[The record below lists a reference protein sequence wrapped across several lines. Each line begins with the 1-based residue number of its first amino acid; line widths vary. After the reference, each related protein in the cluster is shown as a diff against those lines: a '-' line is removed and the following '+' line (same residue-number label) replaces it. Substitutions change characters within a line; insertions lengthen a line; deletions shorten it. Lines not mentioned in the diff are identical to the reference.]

1 MFDYGDIPEKD
12 PYFKECLE
20 AEFFENS
27 QYEKY
32 VKVKEGDVVV
42 DIGAS
47 IGPFLYTIKDRNP
60 SQVIAVEPMP
70 AYHNLLLKNSVIQ
83 GLPSLKLH
91 RNAIGANDGDI
102 LDLKWSS
109 EREKVETISF
119 NTIISE
125 NNLSHIDFLKLDCEG
140 GEYDIFTEK
149 NIGYLKN
156 NVSYITGEFHLN
168 NPHMK
173 NLFKKLYKLLTDN
186 KFDFQIES
194 VDGANLTQW
203 FEDDLEFV
211 SNEKNQVIMYID
223 NRKMKKLLCIAP
235 HLSTGGLPQYL
246 TKKVELLKDEYEIHL
261 VEWQDVTGGRLIVTK
276 NKIRNL
282 VPKSRFYTLG
292 EDKMELMDL
301 INQIQPDIVHC
312 EEIPEF
318 FMENKVAE
326 KLYAADRTYKI
337 VETSHDSSFDTEQ
350 KRFFPDKFMFVSQWQ
365 IDQYKDIDIPKV
377 LVEYPIEYIPRPDR
391 TEALQKLGLDPN
403 KKHVLHIG
411 LFTPRK
417 NQAEFFE
424 YAKMMPDYQFHC
436 VGNQADNFK
445 WYWEPLMNDKP
456 SNVTWWNERTDV
468 DSFYQSMD
476 LFLFTSRG
484 TNNDKETMPLVIREA
499 ISYQIPLLIYNLE
512 VYQNYF
518 DKFDSVNYLKFDD
531 LDYNQKAIEKHLKVS
546 EDSITPSKEAYVVC
560 TYPVTDAIV
569 QTTKDC
575 INSLKRDG
583 RKIIISSHAPV
594 PKDLQEM
601 VDYVFYDSNNILT
614 KHTYYSSFNFYTGLY
629 DTNVN
634 LRGEGNDIYHGPA
647 CYTSFRNPATFAKNL
662 GIDKLHFINYD
673 YILKDEDYINYI
685 SKILNTK
692 DTFFG
697 EFEAQEGKCYYTYF
711 FSATPNAILRQTP
724 DIHSAK
730 EYDNLMFTCGSES
743 NGIENMYYHLFKDYP
758 DNHIEPREKFES
770 DAEKYFDFEDYSMVE
785 YYTILPTNVPGRFCP
800 WITISN
806 AKESKLIH
814 YTVERNGELIIDRD
828 LEVTGKYYFWDMVP
842 YSLEDNTKVTFHI
855 TDLNTG
861 EFIKEHTFNLNKDY
875 FLNKMPN
882 NGNFN
887 WKGDTAQYVQKPKV
901 KLMHLVTEPETNEKE
916 MRSVENIREFCEL
929 TGIKYEQRINE
940 IYRDVPPKENCAR
953 PDDVQD
959 KPGYYKLAPGH
970 YGCYLAHKNAML
982 AEDNKDYDYVLIF
995 EGDVIVDS
1003 PYSELYTKL
1012 IEFNQTAI
1020 KTDMDIIGFGN
1031 PTNNRNLNG
1040 PKVDDIHTD
1049 VTPFVP
1055 AQSYLITRSKIDSIQ
1070 EKVRTFPWDAFD
1082 LWVCNI
1088 ARLRVGTADKIYTKH
1103 LPGFSIIEQE
1113 FKGMDENSPEIY
1125 AK

>member
-20 AEFFENS
+20 REFFPDS

-32 VKVKEGDVVV
+32 VKVKDGDVVV

-47 IGPFLYTIKDRNP
+47 IGPFLYSISDRNL
-60 SQVIAVEPMP
+60 SNVIAVEPIHS
-70 AYHNLLLKNSVIQ
+70 YHNLLIKNS
-83 GLPSLKLH
+83 GLPNLKLY
-91 RNAIGANDGDI
+91 RNAIGVNDNEI
-102 LDLKWSS
+102 LDLEWSS
-109 EREKVETISF
+109 EREQVKTISF
-119 NTIISE
+119 KTIIEE
-125 NNLSHIDFLKLDCEG
+125 NNLTHIDFLKLDCEG
-140 GEYDIFTEK
+140 GEYSIFTEQ
-149 NIGYLKN
+149 NIDYLKN
-156 NVSYITGEFHLN
+156 NVGYIVGEFHLN
-168 NPHMK
+168 DFQMK
-173 NLFKKLYKLLTDN
+173 HEFKKLYNLLTKHN
-186 KFDFQIES
+186 FNFRIES
-194 VDGANLTQW
+194 VDGYDNTQW
-203 FEDDLEFV
+203 FKDDLEYV
-211 SNEKNQVIMYID
+211 SNLKNQVIIYID

-276 NKIRNL
+276 NKIRAL
-282 VPKSRFYTLG
+282 VPAERFYTLS

-301 INQIQPDIVHC
+301 INKINPDIIHC

-318 FMENKVAE
+318 FMENKVAQA
-326 KLYAADRTYKI
+326 LYSTDRTYKI

-350 KRFFPDKFMFVSQWQ
+350 KRFFPDKFMFVSNWQ

-377 LVEYPIEYIPRPDR
+377 LVEYPIEYIDRPDR
-391 TEALQKLGLDPN
+391 TEALMRLGLDPN

-424 YAKMMPDYQFHC
+424 YAKMLPDVEFHC

-445 WYWEPLMNDKP
+445 WYWEPLMQDKP

-499 ISYQIPLLIYNLE
+499 LSYQIPQLLYNLE

-518 DKFDSVNYLKFDD
+518 DKYDSVNYLKFDD
-531 LDYNQKAIEKHLKVS
+531 AEYNKTLIEKHLNNTQ
-546 EDSITPSKEAYVVC
+546 EIDPSKEAYVVC

-583 RKIIISSHAPV
+583 RKIIISAHAPV
-594 PKDLQEM
+594 PKELQEM
-601 VDYVFYDSNNILT
+601 VDFVFYDSNNILT
-614 KHTYYSSFNFYTGLY
+614 KHTFYSSFSFYGGDY
-629 DTNVN
+629 DTFIN
-634 LRGEGNDIYHGPA
+634 LKGEDNDRYHGPA
-647 CYTSFRNPATFAKNL
+647 CYTSFFNPATFAKSL
-662 GIDKLHFINYD
+662 GIEKLHYINYD

-685 SKILNTK
+685 SQILNKK

-697 EFEAQEGKCYYTYF
+697 EFTAQEGKCYYTYF
-711 FSATPNAILRQTP
+711 FSARPEAMMDVMPTILDDTQYN
-724 DIHSAK
+724 K
-730 EYDNLMFTCGSES
+730 LMISCGSES
-743 NGIENMYYHLFKDYP
+743 NGIENMFYHLFKGYP
-758 DNHIEPREKFES
+758 NNHIEPRDKFES

-785 YYTILPTNVPGRFCP
+785 YYTILPTNIPGRFCP
-800 WITISN
+800 WVTISN

-814 YTVERNGELIIDRD
+814 YTVERNGELIIDRN

-842 YSLEDNTKVTFHI
+842 YSLDDNTIVKFYI

-861 EFIKEHTFNLNKDY
+861 DFIKEHTFVLDKDY

-882 NGNFN
+882 NGNFK
-887 WKGDTAQYVQKPKV
+887 WKADASHYAQKPKV

-916 MRSVENIREFCEL
+916 KRSVENVKEFCEL
-929 TGIKYEQRINE
+929 TGIEYEQRVNV
-940 IYRDVPPKENCAR
+940 IYKDVPPKDNCAR

-982 AEDNKDYDYVLIF
+982 AENNDDYDYVLIF
-995 EGDVIVDS
+995 EGDVIIDT
-1003 PYSELYTKL
+1003 PYSELYSKL

-1031 PTNNRNLNG
+1031 PTKDRNLNG
-1040 PKVDDIHTD
+1040 PKIDDIHTD

-1055 AQSYLITRSKIDSIQ
+1055 AQSYLITRSKLDRIRD
-1070 EKVRTFPWDAFD
+1070 KVNNTPWDAFD
-1082 LWVCNI
+1082 LWVCNV
-1088 ARLRVGTADKIYTKH
+1088 AKLRVGTADKIYTKH

-1113 FKGMDENSPEIY
+1113 FKGMDEHSPEIY